1 MLTIPGLVSLLSDPR
16 FVLGRT
22 RAFCVIIYW
31 DQEVNLRTADNL
43 IVVLEIRFSK
53 TQKIV
58 FRIIIETDYQ
68 AFYSP
73 EAFGNKQ
80 KTIAHKVPCSKFK
93 LITI

>member
-1 MLTIPGLVSLLSDPR
+1 MLTTRDLVSLLWDPR

-43 IVVLEIRFSK
+43 YNLIVVLEIRLSK

-58 FRIIIETDYQ
+58 FQIIIETDYQ
-68 AFYSP
+68 AFYSQKHMVI
-73 EAFGNKQ
+73 NK
-80 KTIAHKVPCSKFK
+80 KNNST
-93 LITI
+93 